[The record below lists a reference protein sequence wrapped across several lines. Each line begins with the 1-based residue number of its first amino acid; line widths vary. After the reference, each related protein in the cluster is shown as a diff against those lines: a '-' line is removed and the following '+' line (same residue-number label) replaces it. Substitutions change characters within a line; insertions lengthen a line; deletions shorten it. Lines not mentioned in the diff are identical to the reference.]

1 MEKRHKETKVG
12 KKKCSATKNLNCQRM
27 NMSEK
32 ALQDYEFANFWR
44 FNGNIIF
51 KDESDG
57 FYDL

>member
-1 MEKRHKETKVG
+1 
-12 KKKCSATKNLNCQRM
+12 M
-27 NMSEK
+27 NKSEK

-51 KDESDG
+51 KGEGDG